1 MKLALV
7 GGTGREGS
15 ALAVRWTQA
24 GHHVVIGSR
33 TAERAQARAAELSAE
48 AGVPLTGS
56 ANDAACDGA
65 DVVVLC
71 IPYDVHEAVLRE
83 LQPRLQGR
91 IVVDLTVP
99 LKPPK
104 VREVHLP
111 AGGSAAQ
118 EAAAMLGPEARLVA
132 AYHHISSV
140 ALTAG
145 HTDRCDVL
153 ICGDD
158 AEAKEVVIQLTRD
171 LGMRGLD
178 AGPLRN
184 AVALESLTP
193 VLLYLNKRY
202 QCRDAGIVVTGLSV

>member
-24 GHHVVIGSR
+24 GHQVVIGSR
-33 TAERAQARAAELSAE
+33 TAERARARAAELSAE
-48 AGVPLTGS
+48 AGVQLAGS
-56 ANDAACDGA
+56 ANDEACDGA

-71 IPYDVHEAVLRE
+71 IPYDVHEAVLRD

-111 AGGSAAQ
+111 PGGSAAQ
-118 EAAAMLGPEARLVA
+118 EAAALLGPGSRLVA

-145 HTDRCDVL
+145 QHDRCDVL

-158 AEAKEVVIQLTRD
+158 AEAKEAVIQLTRD

-202 QCRDAGIVVTGLSV
+202 QCRDAGIVITGLSV